1 MKDNLPYDEIDH
13 RYHVHPWQNTGETV
27 ADARELVP
35 RGQGVHL
42 HDENG
47 QRMLDGPG
55 GMWCVQVGHGRDEI
69 ADAMADQ
76 ARTAAYCSP
85 FSHTTEPAVRL
96 AEKVASLTPGD
107 LNRVFFTTGGST
119 AVDTALRFV
128 QFYNNVLGRPEKKR
142 ILSREHA
149 YHGSTYL
156 SAAASGKERDRSFM
170 DAARDQVH
178 LLPSIKSLDRPAGQ
192 SLDAFFDAR
201 VDDLE
206 QAIDRLGAQRVAAF
220 IAEPIQASGGV
231 IVPSADYLSRCAAV
245 CRANDVLFIA
255 DEVVTGFG
263 RLGHWFASEEVFG
276 VTPDLLTTAKGLTSG
291 YSPLGAC
298 CISDALY
305 NQLAD
310 HAATFAHGY
319 TYSAH
324 PVSCAAALANIAI
337 IERESLLSHARDMG
351 EVLQAGMATL
361 SDLPL
366 VREVRGAGLLGCVEC
381 GDGQNLERDYQLG
394 LEIDRRCQARGLLVR
409 PIVNLCVVSPPLTIT
424 PEQID
429 FMVSV
434 LRDSILETA
443 QARG

>member
-85 FSHTTEPAVRL
+85 FTHTTEPAVRL

-231 IVPSADYLSRCAAV
+231 IVPPDHGKGTDIR
-245 CRANDVLFIA
+245 LFTA
-255 DEVVTGFG
+255 WGLLYFG
-263 RLGHWFASEEVFG
+263 RTVQPARRPRSHLCSR
-276 VTPDLLTTAKGLTSG
+276 
-291 YSPLGAC
+291 
-298 CISDALY
+298 LY
-305 NQLAD
+305 
-310 HAATFAHGY
+310 
-319 TYSAH
+319 
-324 PVSCAAALANIAI
+324 
-337 IERESLLSHARDMG
+337 
-351 EVLQAGMATL
+351 
-361 SDLPL
+361 
-366 VREVRGAGLLGCVEC
+366 LLGSPC
-381 GDGQNLERDYQLG
+381 QLRG
-394 LEIDRRCQARGLLVR
+394 RAREYCDHRKG
-409 PIVNLCVVSPPLTIT
+409 IVVV
-424 PEQID
+424 
-429 FMVSV
+429 
-434 LRDSILETA
+434 
-443 QARG
+443 ARARYG